1 MKTRKAALA
10 FILITVTLDMVAVSS
25 MRAIAMAIGPGLFS
39 FTFAWFINGQH
50 RWVLPVAPWYLAAAM
65 LFVAMALAFT
75 VEQPEMTK
83 VPAAASAAEARQNPH
98 VA

>member
-25 MRAIAMAIGPGLFS
+25 LRAIAMAIGPGLFS

-75 VEQPEMTK
+75 VEKPEMTK
-83 VPAAASAAEARQNPH
+83 VPAAASVEG
-98 VA
+98 

>member
-10 FILITVTLDMVAVSS
+10 FILITVTLDM
-25 MRAIAMAIGPGLFS
+25 IAMAIGPGLFS
-39 FTFAWFINGQH
+39 FTFAWFINRQH
-50 RWVLPVAPWYLAAAM
+50 RWVLPGAPWYLAAAV
-65 LFVAMALAFT
+65 LFVAMAMAFP
-75 VEQPEMTK
+75 VGEPEMAK